1 MVLKILLSL
10 YILWLSFIIYKNGI
24 SNYICDIKEH
34 VDKIIYTCRHK
45 KAYLKIQKKYK
56 PYKYTLRGIFHDTD
70 KILLLVFSIMFYPF
84 VSVQEI
90 SRIHKKW
97 SHHHHL
103 AKTDEDFYYQIID
116 YECARF
122 TKEDK
127 PLGAREYIGKKYIS
141 NEITEEDYNRY
152 VTIMDDIGIE
162 KLEKEK

>member
-10 YILWLSFIIYKNGI
+10 CILWLSFIIYKNGI

-45 KAYLKIQKKYK
+45 KAYLMTQKKYK

-70 KILLLVFSIMFYPF
+70 KILLLVFSIIFYPF
-84 VSVQEI
+84 VSVEEI
-90 SRIHKKW
+90 SRIHKNW

-127 PLGAREYIGKKYIS
+127 LLGAREYIGKKYIS
-141 NEITEEDYNRY
+141 NKITEEDYNRY

>member
-1 MVLKILLSL
+1 MVLKILLIW
-10 YILWLSFIIYKNGI
+10 YILRLGFIIYKNGI

-45 KAYLKIQKKYK
+45 KAYLKTQKKYK

-70 KILLLVFSIMFYPF
+70 KILLLVFSIIFYPF
-84 VSVQEI
+84 VSIEEI
-90 SRIHKKW
+90 SRIHKNW
-97 SHHHHL
+97 SHHHYL
-103 AKTDEDFYYQIID
+103 AKTDKDFYHQIID

-141 NEITEEDYNRY
+141 NKITEEDYNRY

-162 KLEKEK
+162 KLEVEK